1 MKLKNII
8 LALTL
13 CFSQLVLADDSKD
26 LQNIIFKH
34 DGLKADFSQTVT
46 KADGSLVTK
55 SSGDLAL
62 KRPDNFILNTTDPDE
77 QVLFTKQNE
86 VWFYDAFVNQVT
98 IFSKND
104 LYTSPFLLLTS
115 RDPKVWASYTIEKNG
130 DTYTLTPSKKGEV
143 NSLSL
148 TVKNDTITSIKLKM
162 KDGNINQY
170 ELSNQSYEVSD
181 SVFNY
186 QVPKDA
192 QIDDERRSN

>member
-13 CFSQLVLADDSKD
+13 CFSQLVLADDSTE

-86 VWFYDAFVNQVT
+86 VW
-98 IFSKND
+98 
-104 LYTSPFLLLTS
+104 
-115 RDPKVWASYTIEKNG
+115 
-130 DTYTLTPSKKGEV
+130 
-143 NSLSL
+143 
-148 TVKNDTITSIKLKM
+148 
-162 KDGNINQY
+162 
-170 ELSNQSYEVSD
+170 
-181 SVFNY
+181 
-186 QVPKDA
+186 
-192 QIDDERRSN
+192 